1 MTPKSMNMHCNWWF
15 LTSQI
20 AQKKKHEIKCPE
32 SRKKL
37 TKHYKF
43 CILDVD
49 AKRLGRGVGSMRVPV
64 DNGGGSKIGKILQ
77 TSVMDGPLVY
87 LHYITSQTS
96 IIRGFWGQN

>member
-1 MTPKSMNMHCNWWF
+1 MKLNV
-15 LTSQI
+15 
-20 AQKKKHEIKCPE
+20 PE

-49 AKRLGRGVGSMRVPV
+49 AKRLGRGVGSMRVSA

-87 LHYITSQTS
+87 LHYITTVRPLLYAVFEAKTKYAQL
-96 IIRGFWGQN
+96 I